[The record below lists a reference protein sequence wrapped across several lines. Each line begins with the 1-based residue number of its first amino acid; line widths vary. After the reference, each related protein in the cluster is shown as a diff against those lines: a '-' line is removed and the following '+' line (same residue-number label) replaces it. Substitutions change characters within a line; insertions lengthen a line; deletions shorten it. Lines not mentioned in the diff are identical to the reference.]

1 MSPWRT
7 FGDQAVGVYHHLLR
21 HDRDIALPVGFVTL
35 GQVAARLSVLEVACN
50 RCDRRGRLHVARLLA
65 EHGPALPMPDLRCI
79 IAVDCLR
86 MIAGHVHDVCGVH
99 FPGLVGLDLV

>member
-1 MSPWRT
+1 MPA
-7 FGDQAVGVYHHLLR
+7 DVVL
-21 HDRDIALPVGFVTL
+21 L
-35 GQVAARLSVLEVACN
+35 GQIAARLPVLAVACN
-50 RCDRRGRLHVARLLA
+50 RCDRRGRLRTARLLA
-65 EHGPALPMPDLRCI
+65 AHGPGLPMPDLRCI